1 MTRSVSATEAKA
13 KLGDLMKW
21 AVKTGDDVIIQSRG
35 YPQVVIVPF
44 KEYEEMQQLKERA
57 RRAAAIA
64 RLQALAREVQA
75 QNEGITLDEA
85 DAIAD
90 EITRTA
96 IDQLVAK
103 GMVKFERD
111 DES

>member
-1 MTRSVSATEAKA
+1 M
-13 KLGDLMKW
+13 
-21 AVKTGDDVIIQSRG
+21 KTGDDVIIQSRG

-44 KEYEEMQQLKERA
+44 KEYEEIQALKERA
-57 RRAAAIA
+57 RRAAAVA
-64 RLQALAREVQA
+64 RLQELAREVQA
-75 QNEGITLDEA
+75 QNEAITVEEA

-96 IDQLVAK
+96 IDQLIAK
-103 GMVKFERD
+103 GVVKFERD

>member
-21 AVKTGDDVIIQSRG
+21 AVKTGDGVIIQSRG

-44 KEYEEMQQLKERA
+44 KEYEEMQVLKERA

-64 RLQALAREVQA
+64 RLQALAREVQT

-103 GMVKFERD
+103 GVVKFERD
-111 DES
+111 EVA

>member
-35 YPQVVIVPF
+35 YPQVAIVPF
-44 KEYEEMQQLKERA
+44 KEYEEMQVLKERA

-64 RLQALAREVQA
+64 RLQELAREVQA
-75 QNEGITLDEA
+75 QNEGLTLDEA

-90 EITRTA
+90 EISRTA
-96 IDQLVAK
+96 IDQLAAK

>member
-35 YPQVVIVPF
+35 YPQVAIVPF
-44 KEYEEMQQLKERA
+44 KEYEEMQVLKERA

-64 RLQALAREVQA
+64 ELHEIAREMQA
-75 QNEGITLDEA
+75 RNTDLTPDEA
-85 DAIAD
+85 NELAD
-90 EITRTA
+90 EITRAA
-96 IDQLVAK
+96 IEQLVEK
-103 GMVKFERD
+103 GEIRFE
-111 DES
+111 E

>member
-1 MTRSVSATEAKA
+1 MCIR
-13 KLGDLMKW
+13 DR
-21 AVKTGDDVIIQSRG
+21 KTGDDVIIQSRG

-44 KEYEEMQQLKERA
+44 KEYEEIQALKERA
-57 RRAAAIA
+57 RRAAAVA
-64 RLQALAREVQA
+64 RLQELAREVQA
-75 QNEGITLDEA
+75 QNEAITVEEA

-96 IDQLVAK
+96 IDQLIAK
-103 GMVKFERD
+103 GVVKFERD